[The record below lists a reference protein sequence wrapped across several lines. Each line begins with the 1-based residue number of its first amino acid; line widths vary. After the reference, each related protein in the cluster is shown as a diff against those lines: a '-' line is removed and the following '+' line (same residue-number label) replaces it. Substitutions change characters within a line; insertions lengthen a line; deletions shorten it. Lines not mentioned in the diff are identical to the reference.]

1 MKKIRVC
8 DSRSCAAFGAKRIM
22 EEITK
27 STGVKP
33 GEANEDYDLDYC
45 GCTGYC
51 QRSPNL
57 VIDDKFYVF
66 ETNPKT
72 VMEDIAAG
80 GEDMT
85 GKEIDLSEVDFL
97 GDLTDKNVDNK

>member
-8 DSRSCAAFGAKRIM
+8 DSKACSSFGSKRVM

-27 STGVKP
+27 STGVRP
-33 GEANEDYDLDYC
+33 GQISEEYDLDYC

-51 QRSPNL
+51 ARSPNL

-66 ETNPKT
+66 STSPKT
-72 VMEDIAAG
+72 VIEDIAVG

-85 GKEIDLSEVDFL
+85 GREIDLSEVDFL
-97 GDLTDKNVDNK
+97 GDLTDK

>member
-27 STGVKP
+27 NTGLKP
-33 GEANEDYDLDYC
+33 GQINEEYDLDYS
-45 GCTGYC
+45 GCVGYC
-51 QRSPNL
+51 AKSPNIL
-57 VIDDKFYVF
+57 LDDKFYIF
-66 ETNPKT
+66 DTSPKKI
-72 VMEDIAAG
+72 MEDIAAG

-85 GKEIDLSEVDFL
+85 GREIDLSEVDFL
-97 GDLTDKNVDNK
+97 GDLTDKNK